1 MIYLIVSI
9 TFAIM
14 ATVFSLERLMK
25 NRLEK
30 IKDSEIAK
38 NNINSFIHFLNSA
51 AILMVAWQCL
61 KLLP

>member
-38 NNINSFIHFLNSA
+38 NNINSFIRFLNSA